1 MIMIIIVIIINII
14 VIIIIIILMISV
26 SCVRQGSRTK
36 ARLLHSMETEWLHIR
51 AFTASLC
58 TALPSLPS

>member
-14 VIIIIIILMISV
+14 VIVIMILMISV

>member
-14 VIIIIIILMISV
+14 VIVIIILMISV

>member
-1 MIMIIIVIIINII
+1 MIMIIIV
-14 VIIIIIILMISV
+14 IIIIILMISV

>member
-14 VIIIIIILMISV
+14 VIIIIILMISV

>member
-14 VIIIIIILMISV
+14 VIVIIILMISV

-58 TALPSLPS
+58 TALPSLPSP